1 MSKSSVTTNID
12 VLLLQKG
19 ISKKQFYND
28 CNITSAT
35 YSQWNTGKTKPKLAN
50 LERIANY
57 LDVSLT
63 YLLATGVNSD
73 GEFMFAEVEN
83 ETDEKTPAAENGNER
98 IPGYDLLN
106 EENQKFIDD
115 MIEKLLK
122 SQSAE

>member
-1 MSKSSVTTNID
+1 MD
-12 VLLLQKG
+12 
-19 ISKKQFYND
+19 
-28 CNITSAT
+28 IT
-35 YSQWNTGKTKPKLAN
+35 
-50 LERIANY
+50 LERILSLLPKNETGKYIRGAKKDFAESLNLAHNIIPEWVKGKNKSYNNY
-57 LDVSLT
+57 LYEIAAKYHVS
-63 YLLATGVNSD
+63 
-73 GEFMFAEVEN
+73 VEWLKG